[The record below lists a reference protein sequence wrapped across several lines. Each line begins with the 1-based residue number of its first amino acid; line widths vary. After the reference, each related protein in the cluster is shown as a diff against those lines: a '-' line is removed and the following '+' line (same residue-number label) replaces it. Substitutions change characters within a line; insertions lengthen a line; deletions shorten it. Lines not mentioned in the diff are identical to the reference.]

1 MLANLDIREAN
12 PAEVHAWLLAGEAVL
27 VDVREA
33 DEFAREHVAGA
44 QLNPLSRLDA
54 ALMAVPA
61 SKKLV
66 IMCRSGNRSS
76 QALVALHGRMSGTV
90 YNMMGG
96 LNAWMKLGL
105 PVERD
110 LSQPLPIMRQVQ
122 IGAGSLVLLGVILG
136 WFVNPAFFLLAGFV
150 GAGLTFAGVTGFCG
164 MATILQMMPWNK
176 AAEACP
182 IARKA

>member
-1 MLANLDIREAN
+1 MTTTLDIREAT
-12 PAEVHAWLLAGEAVL
+12 PAEVHAWLRAGEAAL
-27 VDVREA
+27 VDVRES

-44 QLNPLSRLDA
+44 VLNPLSRLDVSA
-54 ALMAVPA
+54 MAVPPA
-61 SKKLV
+61 KKLV
-66 IMCRSGNRSS
+66 IMCQSGNRSS
-76 QALVALHGRMSGTV
+76 QALIALNGRMDGIV

-96 LNAWMKLGL
+96 INSWTKQGL

-150 GAGLTFAGVTGFCG
+150 GAGLTFAGLTGFCG
-164 MATILQMMPWNK
+164 MATVLQMMPWNRT
-176 AAEACP
+176 AEASQV
-182 IARKA
+182 ARRA

>member
-1 MLANLDIREAN
+1 MVAQLDIREAN
-12 PAEVHAWLLAGEAVL
+12 PAEVNAWLKLGQAVL

-44 QLNPLSRLDA
+44 ILNPLSRLDA
-54 ALMAVPA
+54 GAMAVPPG
-61 SKKLV
+61 KKLV

-76 QALVALHGRMSGTV
+76 QALVALTGKMGGTV

-96 LNAWMKLGL
+96 LNAWMKQGL
-105 PVERD
+105 PVEKD
-110 LSQPLPIMRQVQ
+110 LSQPIPIMRQVQ

-150 GAGLTFAGVTGFCG
+150 GAGLTFAGITGFCG
-164 MATILQMMPWNK
+164 MATLLQYMPWNRQSGQ
-176 AAEACP
+176 ASHA
-182 IARKA
+182 